1 MVLKQIL
8 AKEKQNFY
16 KIYLYINEEN
26 NLCYSYEFSAY
37 LLSQLLNTKLEE
49 TRKKLGATFYYTQ
62 LSIQAVV
69 DQLSGPNTMVGD
81 DVITVVLDNTTHC
94 LQWKL
99 EFDNLK
105 NTQKRF
111 YNKFIVYLRKIFCKR
126 RFLKLNEQNMKA

>member
-1 MVLKQIL
+1 MVLKKIL
-8 AKEKQNFY
+8 AKEKQNIY

-26 NLCYSYEFSAY
+26 SLCYSYEFSAY

-49 TRKKLGATFYYTQ
+49 TRKKLGTTFFYTQ

-69 DQLSGPNTMVGD
+69 DQFSGPNTMVGD
-81 DVITVVLDNTTHC
+81 DMITVVLDNTTRC

-105 NTQKRF
+105 NTQEKF
-111 YNKFIVYLRKIFCKR
+111 YNKFIVYLRKTFCKS
-126 RFLKLNEQNMKA
+126 RFFNGTNKI